1 MIADN
6 ANQKKKHLNLLI
18 EYRHIVTTKERY
30 WRKIC
35 STETPNAD
43 DENYYD
49 SLSARQS
56 TMFQEI
62 LNVMDNNLTGG
73 SDDQTQ

>member
-1 MIADN
+1 METNADL
-6 ANQKKKHLNLLI
+6 KKKYFNLLL
-18 EYRHIVTTKERY
+18 EYRHVVITKERY

-35 STETPNAD
+35 STETPDVN

-56 TMFQEI
+56 DMFLEI
-62 LNVMDNNLTGG
+62 LNIMNNNLTGG